1 MSERRSRLDAGARAE
16 AARAAGERLLALPEL
31 QEAGARGAVVAGFVA
46 TRGELDPTPVLD
58 EVRRAGGRVA
68 LPRVTDGR
76 PRLRF
81 HVAAGASLRP
91 GRFGILEPDSDCPE
105 VASADFALMIA
116 PGLAFD
122 GAGHRLGFGGGYYDE
137 VLGAGDGGLGGA
149 GGATP
154 PARPACVVAYA
165 YDFQVVDACPATE
178 RDARIDCIVTDR
190 RVIRCASG
198 TPPADGAGRP
208 S

>member
-1 MSERRSRLDAGARAE
+1 MSERRSHLDAGVRAE

-31 QEAGARGAVVAGFVA
+31 QQAGARGAVVAGFVA

-81 HVAAGASLRP
+81 HVADGASLRP
-91 GRFGILEPDSDCPE
+91 GRFGILEPDSACPE
-105 VASADFALMIA
+105 VASADVALMIV

-137 VLGAGDGGLGGA
+137 VLGAGDGGLA
-149 GGATP
+149 APGATP
-154 PARPACVVAYA
+154 SARPACVVAYA

-178 RDARIDCIVTDR
+178 RDAQVDCIVTDR

-198 TPPADGAGRP
+198 TPPAGSAGRP